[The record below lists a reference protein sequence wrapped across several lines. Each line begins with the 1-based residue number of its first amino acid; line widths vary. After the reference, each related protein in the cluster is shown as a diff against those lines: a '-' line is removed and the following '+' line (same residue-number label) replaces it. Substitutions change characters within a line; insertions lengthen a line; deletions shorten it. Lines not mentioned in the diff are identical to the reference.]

1 MKAADVRV
9 RTARWVA
16 GVAAVVAVAL
26 AVVALLPQD
35 PWRTSLLTWAVI
47 AGLGAVTALVDAM
60 RFRSQLPA
68 AWTEL
73 QVLGPA
79 AAKPWQLARTP
90 DGSELAFKLTS
101 ADDVLTRHIEQTGR
115 LRVMGEPRIG
125 GPVRIA
131 VPGHPLLGLAS
142 FSLP

>member
-1 MKAADVRV
+1 
-9 RTARWVA
+9 
-16 GVAAVVAVAL
+16 
-26 AVVALLPQD
+26 
-35 PWRTSLLTWAVI
+35 
-47 AGLGAVTALVDAM
+47 M
-60 RFRSQLPA
+60 RFRFRLPA

-90 DGSELAFKLTS
+90 DGTELAFKLTS